1 MLCVSRNKNIVI
13 YSMGKTGS
21 TSLQEALTGLDDWK
35 TTGEFFMND
44 PSIPDITSQPDGPG
58 IQYRQLALYVEQG
71 LKPVFI
77 IRDPLKR
84 YISGLKE
91 IIFDYISVF
100 DSFEHLHYE
109 LFECDKLESFLGRI
123 IYLSEHTISQEEQ
136 EKYKWGQ
143 GFSVNTNYH
152 TRNWLI
158 DIVQDYP
165 NAQIVTVDDLDAYT
179 ISLGATPKRTNVS
192 DETVIKQVKKA
203 YNNLRNNQA
212 FANYLEPEILAY
224 QQLVR

>member
-1 MLCVSRNKNIVI
+1 M
-13 YSMGKTGS
+13 
-21 TSLQEALTGLDDWK
+21 
-35 TTGEFFMND
+35 
-44 PSIPDITSQPDGPG
+44 
-58 IQYRQLALYVEQG
+58 
-71 LKPVFI
+71 
-77 IRDPLKR
+77 
-84 YISGLKE
+84 
-91 IIFDYISVF
+91 
-100 DSFEHLHYE
+100 
-109 LFECDKLESFLGRI
+109 
-123 IYLSEHTISQEEQ
+123 SEHTISQEQ

-143 GFSVNTNYH
+143 GFSVNSNYH